1 MPMHTIS
8 PIAHELIHGTV
19 ELEHTATGIL
29 PHRLPAWARAQCR
42 DAQLAMAQS
51 QPSGVRVAFR
61 TAATVVELV
70 TMPTKRRYRDMPP
83 RPDGVYDLL
92 VDGRLVQQAS
102 AAGGKVLDIDMVSGA
117 ARVEEGAPQTL
128 RFAGLPEGDKAV
140 EIWLPHD
147 ETTELVALRADA
159 PIAPLAASSKRRWLH
174 HGSSISQGS
183 NATHPTGIW
192 PAVAAGLAGVDL
204 LNLGFGG
211 SALLDPFTARTMR
224 DLPADLISVKIGINL
239 VNLDLMRLRA
249 FGPAVHGFL
258 DTIREGHRATPLL
271 VISPLF
277 CPIHETTP
285 GPTMF
290 DGKALRKGQLLY
302 RTTGSDAEVRQ
313 GKLTLSVIR
322 EQLQAIVTERARTD
336 GAIHYLDGRELYGAD
351 DNGRLPLPDQLHP
364 DAETQRLIGER
375 FNAMVFAEGVFEVR
389 DAGGALRRQGADAQA
404 ERA

>member
-1 MPMHTIS
+1 MYSVS
-8 PIAHELIHGTV
+8 PITPDLIHGAV
-19 ELEHTATGIL
+19 ELEQLETGIL

-61 TAATVVELV
+61 TAADVVELV

-92 VDGRLVQQAS
+92 VDGRLLRQAS
-102 AAGGKVLDIDMVSGA
+102 APGGKVLDIDMVSGA
-117 ARVEEGAPQTL
+117 ASMQAGVAQTL
-128 RFAGLPEGDKAV
+128 RFADLPPGEKTV

-147 ETTELVALRADA
+147 ETTELVALHADA
-159 PIAPLAASSKRRWLH
+159 PIAPDPRSGRRRWLH

-192 PAVAAGLAGVDL
+192 PAVAAGRAGVDL

-211 SALLDPFTARTMR
+211 SALLDPFTARTIR
-224 DLPADLISVKIGINL
+224 DLPADLISLKLGINL

-258 DTIREGHRATPLL
+258 DTIREGHPDTPLL
-271 VISPLF
+271 VISPIH
-277 CPIHETTP
+277 CPIHENTP

-290 DGKALRKGQLLY
+290 DGKALSKGLVRF
-302 RTTGSDAEVRQ
+302 RTTGTEAEVRQ
-313 GKLTLSVIR
+313 GKLTLAVIR
-322 EQLQAIVTERARTD
+322 IQLQAIVAERARTD
-336 GAIHYLDGRELYGAD
+336 GNLHYLDGSDLYGAE
-351 DNGRLPLPDQLHP
+351 DNARLPLLDELHP
-364 DAETQRLIGER
+364 DAEAHRLIGER
-375 FNAMVFAEGVFEVR
+375 FYGRVFAGDVMKST
-389 DAGGALRRQGADAQA
+389 AK
-404 ERA
+404 

>member
-1 MPMHTIS
+1 MSMFTVS
-8 PIAHELIHGTV
+8 PIHPGLIHGAV
-19 ELEHTATGIL
+19 ELEPTAVGIL
-29 PHRLPAWARAQCR
+29 PHRLPAWTRTQCR

-51 QPSGVRVAFR
+51 QPSGVRVAFHT
-61 TAATVVELV
+61 TASVVELV
-70 TMPTKRRYRDMPP
+70 TLPTRRRYRDMPP

-102 AAGGKVLDIDMVSGA
+102 AAHGKVLDIDLVSGA
-117 ARVEEGAPQTL
+117 VNVQQGAPQTL
-128 RFAGLPEGDKAV
+128 RFADLPGGAKTI

-159 PIAPLAASSKRRWLH
+159 PLAALAPSGKRRWLH

-192 PAVAAGLAGVDL
+192 PAVAAGRAGVDL

-211 SALLDPFTARTMR
+211 SALLDPFTARTIR
-224 DLPADLISVKIGINL
+224 DLEADLISVKIGINL

-271 VISPLF
+271 VMSPVY
-277 CPIHETTP
+277 CPIHENTP

-290 DGKALRKGQLLY
+290 DGKALSRGQVRY
-302 RTTGSDAEVRQ
+302 RTTGSEAEVRQ
-313 GKLTLSVIR
+313 GKLTLNVIR
-322 EQLQAIVTERARTD
+322 EQLKAIVGERAQTD
-336 GAIHYLDGRELYGAD
+336 GAIHYLDGRQLYGGD
-351 DNGRLPLPDQLHP
+351 DNARLPLQDELHP
-364 DAETQRLIGER
+364 DEQAQRLIGER
-375 FNAMVFAEGVFEVR
+375 FSELVFAGGVFGAQ
-389 DAGGALRRQGADAQA
+389 DATTRAD
-404 ERA
+404 